1 MATTRLPCAA
11 PTPAACSSPPR
22 LQTHLAHPQAHQPSA
37 ADQRSGLEPAAWI
50 RPAVPSDRTPTAA
63 VMVRQRTADG
73 DGGRAQ
79 QAHRLGNRRP
89 LAARSCAR
97 GSRRRWLALAS
108 VSSTGERAQAEVCC
122 WCQHKRLEL
131 SRALARATR
140 ACTSRIARTM
150 SERQLRVGPAAR
162 QQAKMR
168 QQQTRLAHP
177 HRAIPQ
183 MTGKAQSSSVGGCDV
198 MMAPGTFA
206 ADLSARVRLH
216 AVGGATIQPF

>member
-1 MATTRLPCAA
+1 MADVRTNVPAWQSASAGSTQLRTRVA
-11 PTPAACSSPPR
+11 
-22 LQTHLAHPQAHQPSA
+22 
-37 ADQRSGLEPAAWI
+37 
-50 RPAVPSDRTPTAA
+50 AA
-63 VMVRQRTADG
+63 VV
-73 DGGRAQ
+73 
-79 QAHRLGNRRP
+79 
-89 LAARSCAR
+89 
-97 GSRRRWLALAS
+97 GSAS
-108 VSSTGERAQAEVCC
+108 VSCIGERAQAEVCC

-183 MTGKAQSSSVGGCDV
+183 MTGKAQSSSVGGCELV
-198 MMAPGTFA
+198 MAPGTFA
-206 ADLSARVRLH
+206 TDLSARVPLH